1 MQTPAYAAPEAMD
14 GELPTPQSDQAS
26 LGYVLIELLTGRR
39 LFPRG
44 ATRSE
49 IQKAKY
55 DLPNRLKTLLPH
67 YVVSCSR
74 LLSLCARLISPDPRK
89 RFPTAS
95 DADLDTECGAAEFLH
110 ELVRGRLASV
120 YDSDIRRWL
129 DAVSS
134 DI

>member
-1 MQTPAYAAPEAMD
+1 MLLSA
-14 GELPTPQSDQAS
+14 QSDDGLSDLDEA
-26 LGYVLIELLTGRR
+26 I
-39 LFPRG
+39 FPRG
-44 ATRSE
+44 ATGPE
-49 IQKAKY
+49 ILKAKY
-55 DLPNRLKTLLPH
+55 ELPNRLKTPLPP
-67 YVVSCSR
+67 YVESGPR
-74 LLSLCARLISPDPRK
+74 LLSFCARLISPDPRK

>member
-1 MQTPAYAAPEAMD
+1 M
-14 GELPTPQSDQAS
+14 
-26 LGYVLIELLTGRR
+26 
-39 LFPRG
+39 
-44 ATRSE
+44 
-49 IQKAKY
+49 
-55 DLPNRLKTLLPH
+55 
-67 YVVSCSR
+67 
-74 LLSLCARLISPDPRK
+74 SLCARLISPDPQK

-134 DI
+134 DL